1 VQALAN
7 PSVGLQ
13 RIQQR
18 SLEDITADYLTLLL
32 FTSALAGIINF
43 IYNIGKT
50 LYLEI
55 FYAVEIQHLRM
66 LNYLFGRSMS
76 LTLFYLFAGT
86 FLIMLFALVLAPM
99 IKRHKVT
106 DLLKLVLFSATPFL
120 LFGWIPIATVAL
132 LLWSA
137 FLLVLGIKNYRTTDR
152 QNSIDQRD

>member
-1 VQALAN
+1 
-7 PSVGLQ
+7 
-13 RIQQR
+13 
-18 SLEDITADYLTLLL
+18 
-32 FTSALAGIINF
+32 
-43 IYNIGKT
+43 
-50 LYLEI
+50 
-55 FYAVEIQHLRM
+55 
-66 LNYLFGRSMS
+66 
-76 LTLFYLFAGT
+76 
-86 FLIMLFALVLAPM
+86 MLFALVLAPM